1 MLVDPDLGALTAV
14 AVYAVLW
21 GFVFAECGLLLG
33 FLLPG
38 DTILF
43 GAGLLAGA
51 PDSELSLPLLILG
64 TFVAAV
70 AGNEVGYLTGRR
82 YGRGWVESRD
92 RGRTLEQLRR
102 TERFYE
108 RWGWIAVV
116 VARWIPW
123 VRTFTPLV
131 AGTARMDRR
140 AFSSANVVGALP
152 WAVGLPLLG
161 YFAYQLPVL
170 RQISLCGRRHRDPR
184 LGDRRR
190 GARLPRS
197 RHPSRRAGPD
207 PRRRR
212 LTRCAIPD
220 AERGRAPRATADASR
235 RSSRRASPVAR
246 RRRPRHRAHLGER

>member
-1 MLVDPDLGALTAV
+1 MVIDPDLGSLTAV

-21 GFVFAECGLLLG
+21 GFIFAECGLLLG

-43 GAGLLAGA
+43 GAGLLAAA
-51 PDSELSLPLLILG
+51 PDSEISLPLLIAG
-64 TFVAAV
+64 TFIAAV

-82 YGRGWVESRD
+82 YGRSWIENRET
-92 RGRTLEQLRR
+92 GRALEQLRR

-108 RWGWIAVV
+108 RWGWMAIV

-131 AGTARMDRR
+131 AGAAVMDRR
-140 AFSSANVVGALP
+140 AFTSANVVGALP

-170 RQISLCGRRHRDPR
+170 RSISYAVAIVAILGTGVGAVIVVRR
-184 LGDRRR
+184 DRA
-190 GARLPRS
+190 ARHS
-197 RHPSRRAGPD
+197 ARAAAAG
-207 PRRRR
+207 
-212 LTRCAIPD
+212 
-220 AERGRAPRATADASR
+220 
-235 RSSRRASPVAR
+235 
-246 RRRPRHRAHLGER
+246 HRAADDPPAAAGDTATDESG